1 MMSFASRCLPV
12 LAISL
17 LLSACQNTIAPY
29 QAPVDETIAALR
41 QLEQDIA
48 ADRLPQAEQQLQALR
63 LRNPADTRLESH
75 ARQLAEAYMARGN
88 TALTR
93 GDLDQATAALA
104 KARQLLPQAPALTSG
119 LDSAIDQ
126 ARQQQDAAEAE
137 QRRAAAAAEAEA
149 ARRSEAVRQQQLA
162 AARDA
167 ERLQAEASAAQAAT
181 TVTQQR
187 TKRPRLIDPAATS
200 SVVGLPMLDSQDNQ
214 ALRNLMDAVA
224 EDVVAYNC
232 SVRIEVRQPKDFPW
246 VAALLSARVKRL
258 DPGFNPSM
266 IQSLKPE
273 QTPRLVLTP
282 AP

>member
-126 ARQQQDAAEAE
+126 ARQQQD
-137 QRRAAAAAEAEA
+137 AAEAEA

>member
-48 ADRLPQAEQQLQALR
+48 ADRLPQAEQQLQTLR
-63 LRNPADTRLESH
+63 QRNPTDTRLESL

-88 TALTR
+88 TALAR

-104 KARQLLPQAPALTSG
+104 KARRLLPQAPALTSG